1 MSKSANTK
9 VTEKRKPPPTA
20 WKKGQS
26 GNPKGAPRRGMS
38 WAELIKDVGE
48 LTPPE
53 AAAKSLELS
62 KQFLKIGDGVTLKEA
77 VVLRVYGALLFDP
90 NPGLLNAFMDRVE
103 GKVKQAVEMTWQEE
117 AKKDGV
123 DPDKLK
129 ADLVEQFAAHM
140 VGQGDGGGVSG
151 SETEAPE
158 RRGGDGE

>member
-9 VTEKRKPPPTA
+9 ATEKRKPPPTA

-103 GKVKQAVEMTWQEE
+103 GKVKQAVELTVYDSLAEKLGITSEE
-117 AKKDGV
+117 AKILTNRIASGELTIEDVLTGKVKANASPANDG
-123 DPDKLK
+123 
-129 ADLVEQFAAHM
+129 
-140 VGQGDGGGVSG
+140 
-151 SETEAPE
+151 
-158 RRGGDGE
+158 